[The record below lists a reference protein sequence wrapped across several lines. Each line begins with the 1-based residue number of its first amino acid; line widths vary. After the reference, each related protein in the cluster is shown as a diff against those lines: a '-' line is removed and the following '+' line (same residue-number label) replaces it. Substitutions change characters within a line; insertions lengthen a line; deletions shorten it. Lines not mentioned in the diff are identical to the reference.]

1 MNLELTTSMVARQ
14 NILNNQFALSQLE
27 EHLDLAGLV
36 LEGKI
41 VFTKAQ
47 VANLLAIDERTVER
61 YLAKDDGELKANGY
75 QVIKGKT
82 LKNMKLCYA
91 SDTDV
96 GRMIDP
102 KASSLGLFDFKAFLN
117 LTMLVTESE
126 RARAIRSRILDIV
139 IDVIA
144 QKAGGHTKYVNQRDQ
159 DYLPSS
165 FQEESYRKQFTN
177 ALRDYLEM
185 GNHKYAIYTD
195 KIYQVV
201 FLGNAV
207 EYKQVL
213 KLADKD
219 KTRDTMYSEVLN
231 VIASFEHGLA
241 EEMEQT
247 FQEKGRKLLPVELD
261 AIIERASKTP
271 YLKPQIEDARTKMA
285 SRDLGFRSALHQRL
299 EHYVQSVPQSDFEK
313 FLGEKSRS
321 LEEQLKDTRTL
332 DVLKRLKDR

>member
-1 MNLELTTSMVARQ
+1 MSIELTTSIVARQ
-14 NILNNQFALSQLE
+14 NILNNQYALAQLE
-27 EHLDLAGLV
+27 KHLELSGLV
-36 LEGKI
+36 LDGEI

-47 VANLLAIDERTVER
+47 VANILAIDERTIER
-61 YLAKDDGELKANGY
+61 YLAKDNGELKANGY

-82 LKNMKLCYA
+82 LKNMKLHYEA
-91 SDTDV
+91 DTNV
-96 GRMIDP
+96 GHMIDL
-102 KASSLGLFDFKAFLN
+102 KASSLGLFDFRAVMN

-126 RARAIRSRILDIV
+126 RAKAIRSRMLDIV

-144 QKAGGHTKYVNQRDQ
+144 QKSGGHTKYINQRDQ
-159 DYLPSS
+159 DYLPSA

-177 ALRDYLEM
+177 ALRDYLDM

-201 FLGNAV
+201 FLGNAA

-219 KTRDTMYSEVLN
+219 KARDTMYSEVLK

-241 EEMEQT
+241 EEMEQ
-247 FQEKGRKLLPVELD
+247 FYQEKGKKLSTIELD
-261 AIIERASKTP
+261 IIIERASKNP

-299 EHYVQSVPQSDFEK
+299 KHYVQSVPQSDFDK

-321 LEEQLKDTRTL
+321 LEEQLEDTRTL

>member
-14 NILNNQFALSQLE
+14 NILNNQYALAQLE
-27 EHLDLAGLV
+27 QHLDLSGLV
-36 LEGKI
+36 LDGEI

-47 VANLLAIDERTVER
+47 VANLLAIDERTIER
-61 YLAKDDGELKANGY
+61 YLAKADGELKANGY
-75 QVIKGKT
+75 QIIKGKT

-91 SDTDV
+91 GDTDV
-96 GRMIDP
+96 GRIIDP
-102 KASSLGLFDFKAFLN
+102 KASNLGLFSFRAFMN
-117 LTMLVTESE
+117 LIMLITESE
-126 RARAIRSRILDIV
+126 RAKTIRSRMLDIV

-144 QKAGGHTKYVNQRDQ
+144 QKSGGHTKFINQREQ
-159 DYLPSS
+159 DYLPSA

-201 FLGNAV
+201 FLGNAA

-241 EEMEQT
+241 EEMEQ
-247 FQEKGRKLLPVELD
+247 FYKNQGRKLSTAELD
-261 AIIERASKTP
+261 IIIDRASKNP

-285 SRDLGFRSALHQRL
+285 SRDLGFRSALHHRL
-299 EHYVQSVPQSDFEK
+299 EHYVQSVPQSDFDK